1 MIEFII
7 LIVVGVG
14 CFALGWKGREI
25 RAMQYLRHYQEL
37 IDEATKE
44 HSDKTVMI
52 EVHREGDQFY
62 IYNKVTGEFL
72 AQGTNHE
79 EVSAVLGERFPSNRF
94 TAMPENLKEV
104 GYKHDAI

>member
-1 MIEFII
+1 MIEFIV

-14 CFALGWKGREI
+14 CFMLGWKGREI

-37 IDEATKE
+37 IDEAAKAE
-44 HSDKTVMI
+44 VDKTVMI
-52 EVHREGDQFY
+52 EIRREGDQFY
-62 IYNKVTGEFL
+62 IYNKSTGEFL

-79 EVSAVLGERFPSNRF
+79 EVSAVLGERFPSKRF

-104 GYKHDAI
+104 GYKHDTI